1 MKKLFIAFDRD
12 DVELDVETDLEHTLT
27 ATPTRYP
34 AEDGVTVS
42 DHVTVEPVA
51 FTVEGVVSDGTPP
64 GPNLTPE
71 GPDRHRAVF
80 ARLQRALNT
89 RELCAVVAD
98 LQRFES
104 MAIVKVAA
112 VQSSSLMG
120 AVTFKLS
127 FEQLRIVSAKTAT
140 FKPAL
145 KRGGKRAKVKAPP
158 VPATAA
164 RTVTVNGKLIG
175 SLRANGQVVPESF
188 VEEQTQ
194 SMVPP

>member
-27 ATPTRYP
+27 ATATKYP
-34 AEDGVTVS
+34 VETGEKVS
-42 DHVTVEPVA
+42 DHITVEPVA
-51 FTVEGVVSDGTPP
+51 FSVDGVVSDGTPP

-89 RELCAVVAD
+89 RELCAVVSD

-112 VQSSSLMG
+112 SQSTGTAS
-120 AVTFKLS
+120 AVTFKLA
-127 FEQLRIVSAKTAT
+127 FEQVRLATAKTAT
-140 FKPAL
+140 YKPAL
-145 KRGGKRAKVKAPP
+145 KHGAKRAKVKAPP
-158 VPATAA
+158 VTATAA
-164 RTVTVNGKLIG
+164 RSVTVNGKLVG
-175 SLRANGQVVPESF
+175 SLKANGQVVPQSL

-194 SMVPP
+194 TLVPP